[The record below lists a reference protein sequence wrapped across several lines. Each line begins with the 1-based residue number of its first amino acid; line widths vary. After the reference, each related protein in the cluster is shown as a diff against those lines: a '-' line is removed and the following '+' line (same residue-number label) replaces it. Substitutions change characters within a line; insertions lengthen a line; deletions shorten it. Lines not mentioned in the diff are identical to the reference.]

1 MKKTCGAIIVALLV
15 LGVGMGGAMAQ
26 GKKPVATQTAFSK
39 MDTDGN
45 GVITVA
51 EYAAYWKGKFS
62 DIDANKDGKIMAN
75 EFEAATKQSF
85 SGADADKNNVLV
97 AQEFVAYWCG
107 PEAKAPKK
115 AKSKTPKSIDANK
128 DGKISKDECVVFW
141 AARIN
146 DMDAN
151 KDGKVTMDEFL
162 AAAKKEF
169 KNIDKNGDGVIS
181 VQEYD
186 YYWSGKPV
194 PEKKAK

>member
-1 MKKTCGAIIVALLV
+1 MKKTCSAVFVTLLV
-15 LGVGMGGAMAQ
+15 LVVGLGVAMAQ
-26 GKKPVATQTAFSK
+26 GKKPVITQTAFAK

-51 EYAAYWKGKFS
+51 EYAAYWKGKFG
-62 DIDANKDGKIMAN
+62 DIDANKDGKIMAD
-75 EFEAATKQSF
+75 EFEAATKQTF
-85 SGADADKNNVLV
+85 AGADADKNTVLV

-115 AKSKTPKSIDANK
+115 TKGKAAKSIDANK
-128 DGKISKDECVVFW
+128 DGKVSKDECVVFW

-146 DMDAN
+146 DMDTN

-169 KNIDKNGDGVIS
+169 KKIDQNGDGVIS

-186 YYWSGKPV
+186 YYWSGKKA